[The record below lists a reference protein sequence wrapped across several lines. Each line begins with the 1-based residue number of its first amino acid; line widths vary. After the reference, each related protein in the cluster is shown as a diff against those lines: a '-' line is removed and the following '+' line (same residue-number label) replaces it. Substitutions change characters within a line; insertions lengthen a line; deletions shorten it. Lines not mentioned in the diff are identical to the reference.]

1 MANKG
6 GYNYTFVE
14 EPSEDFKCP
23 ICLLVLRNP
32 HLTGCCGRNFCESC
46 IKSSRQ
52 RSSQCPLCSGEDF
65 QSMRDLRE
73 ERKILSLEVYCTNW
87 RDGCTWKGTVKE
99 IDDHLRPSEVEG
111 ECRYEF
117 LLCPYKCGSN
127 LRRYE
132 MKKHM
137 SEECFRRPFTCKYC
151 TYSATYGEVT
161 LHYVECVKYPV
172 GCPNR
177 CHEECDIPRGE
188 VSRHLT
194 ECPLQVVPC
203 PFKEQGCGE
212 ECMRN
217 KLSQHL
223 EDKVH
228 EHLSLVSSQFG
239 VVVKKMQSL
248 EQENA
253 ELKERVTRSECQL
266 RESISE
272 VLKKMESLEQ
282 ENAEL
287 KERVTRSECQLRESI
302 SEVLK
307 KMESLEQENAELK
320 ERVIRSECQLRE
332 SISEVLKKKTE
343 VPKLCCESDVPQMT
357 LKS

>member
-46 IKSSRQ
+46 K

-87 RDGCTWKGTVKE
+87 RDGCTWKGTIKE

-239 VVVKKMQSL
+239 AVSSQLGAVSSQFGVVVKKMQSL

-307 KMESLEQENAELK
+307 K
-320 ERVIRSECQLRE
+320 
-332 SISEVLKKKTE
+332 KTE

>member
-32 HLTGCCGRNFCESC
+32 HLTGCCGQNLCESC
-46 IKSSRQ
+46 IESSRK
-52 RSSQCPLCSGEDF
+52 RSSQCPLCRGEDF
-65 QSMRDLRE
+65 QSMRDLKE
-73 ERKILSLEVYCTNW
+73 ERKILSLEVYCTN
-87 RDGCTWKGTVKE
+87 RRGGCTWKGTVKE
-99 IDDHLRPSEVEG
+99 IDDHLRPNEVEG

-127 LRRYE
+127 LRRSE
-132 MKKHM
+132 IKSHM
-137 SEECFRRPFTCKYC
+137 SEECFLRLYSCEYC

-172 GCPNR
+172 RCPNR
-177 CHEECDIPRGE
+177 CREECDIPRGE

-194 ECPLQVVPC
+194 ECPLQVVSC
-203 PFKEQGCGE
+203 PFKEQGCEE
-212 ECMRN
+212 ECTRN

-223 EDKVH
+223 DDKVQ
-228 EHLSLVSSQFG
+228 EHLSLVTSQFG
-239 VVVKKMQSL
+239 AVSSQLGAVTSQLGVVV
-248 EQENA
+248 
-253 ELKERVTRSECQL
+253 
-266 RESISE
+266 
-272 VLKKMESLEQ
+272 KKMESLEQ

-287 KERVTRSECQLRESI
+287 KERVTRNECQLRESI

-307 KMESLEQENAELK
+307 KMESLK
-320 ERVIRSECQLRE
+320 P
-332 SISEVLKKKTE
+332 E
-343 VPKLCCESDVPQMT
+343 VPELCCESDVPQMT

>member
-1 MANKG
+1 MQHDVMLYGLVCDVEYATCLLLPMANKG

-32 HLTGCCGRNFCESC
+32 HLTGCCGQNLCENC
-46 IKSSRQ
+46 IESSRE
-52 RSSQCPLCSGEDF
+52 RSSQCPLCRGVDF
-65 QSMRDLRE
+65 QSMRDLKE
-73 ERKILSLEVYCTNW
+73 ERKILSLEVYCTN
-87 RDGCTWKGTVKE
+87 RRGGCTWKGTVKE

-117 LLCPYKCGSN
+117 LFCPNECGSY
-127 LRRYE
+127 LRRSQI
-132 MKKHM
+132 KKHM
-137 SEECFRRPFTCKYC
+137 SEECSRRPFTCKYC

-172 GCPNR
+172 RCPNGCR
-177 CHEECDIPRGE
+177 EECDIPRGE

-203 PFKEQGCGE
+203 PFKEQGCEE
-212 ECMRN
+212 ECARN

-223 EDKVH
+223 EDKVQ
-228 EHLSLVSSQFG
+228 EHLSLVSSQLG
-239 VVVKKMQSL
+239 VVV
-248 EQENA
+248 
-253 ELKERVTRSECQL
+253 
-266 RESISE
+266 
-272 VLKKMESLEQ
+272 KKMESLEQ

-307 KMESLEQENAELK
+307 KMESLK
-320 ERVIRSECQLRE
+320 P
-332 SISEVLKKKTE
+332 E
-343 VPKLCCESDVPQMT
+343 VPELCCESDVPQMT